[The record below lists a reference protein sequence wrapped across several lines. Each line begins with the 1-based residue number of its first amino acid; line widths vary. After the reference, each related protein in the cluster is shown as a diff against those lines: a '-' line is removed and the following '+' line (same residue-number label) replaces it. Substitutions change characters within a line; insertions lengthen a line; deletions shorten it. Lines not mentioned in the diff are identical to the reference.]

1 MADPLTD
8 VQNAIWTVLNAS
20 SAFLTLVPV
29 TMQENLSGEGNRIG
43 TITRKESVSPVVRIE
58 PTSGDHHPQIDSSS
72 TMLTQ
77 SWLLQVRV
85 KDERSSVDGTT
96 GLLPTKWA
104 IMRALSQEFRSAG
117 TIRALT
123 FGSVTFVK
131 DCRLMEHKDTF
142 TGGTEAPG
150 HWVSVWRFEVDMV
163 FQTTSLAPT

>member
-20 SAFLTLVPV
+20 DDFRTLVPD
-29 TMQENLSGEGNRIG
+29 TMQENLYGEGNRIG
-43 TITRKESVSPVVRIE
+43 TLTRKESASPVVRIE
-58 PTSGDHHPQIDSSS
+58 PTGGDHHPQIDSSS

-77 SWLLQVRV
+77 SWLIQVRV

-104 IMRALSQEFRSAG
+104 ILRALSQEFRSAG

-123 FGSVTFVK
+123 FGSASYVK
-131 DCRLMEHKDTF
+131 DCRLMEHKDTAS
-142 TGGTEAPG
+142 GGENQPG
-150 HWVSVWRFEVDMV
+150 RWASVWRFEVDMV
-163 FQTTSLAPT
+163 FQTTGLAPT